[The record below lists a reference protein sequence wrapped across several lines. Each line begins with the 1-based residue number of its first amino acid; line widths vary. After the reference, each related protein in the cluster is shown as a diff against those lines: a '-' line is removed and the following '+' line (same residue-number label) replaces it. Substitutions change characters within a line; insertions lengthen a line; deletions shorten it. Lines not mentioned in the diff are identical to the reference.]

1 MLFKS
6 NRLPASHKNSTHTRP
21 NPAAQKEKAT
31 ALMMLKLYEQMGYQL
46 AGVGQKDLAAGL
58 DFLKDATEKSSI
70 KFISANIVK
79 DGKTVFEP
87 QAIIEKFGDEKE
99 GVKVGFT
106 AVTACDAVYYHRGQF
121 ECIPP
126 EKALSPI
133 LPELRKKCDF
143 VILLSNLKDQ
153 INRKLVKKFP
163 DIDLI
168 IKSGYGQR
176 TYTPLMLGDVPSIM
190 THPKGKAVGVAVLE
204 QEKTGNKRAKLKN
217 SLFLLT
223 TKYKIDNAVQAEVD
237 EFNRRF
243 ARPKPTV
250 KHRTETHRAPPVPGK

>member
-6 NRLPASHKNSTHTRP
+6 NRLPGSNKTGTNTRP
-21 NPAAQKEKAT
+21 NPAAQKEKAA
-31 ALMMLKLYEQMGYQL
+31 ALLMLKLYEQVGYQL

-70 KFISANIVK
+70 KFISANIIK

-87 QAIIEKFGDEKE
+87 QTIIEKDD
-99 GVKVGFT
+99 VKVGFT
-106 AVTACDAVYYHRGQF
+106 AITACDAVYYHKGQF

-126 EKALSPI
+126 EKALSSI

-176 TYTPLMLGDVPSIM
+176 TYTPLMLGDVPSVM
-190 THPKGKAVGVAVLE
+190 THPKGKAIGVAVLA

-237 EFNRRF
+237 DFNRRF
-243 ARPKPTV
+243 AKQKPAV
-250 KHRTETHRAPPVPGK
+250 KHRNETHRAPPMPGK

>member
-6 NRLPASHKNSTHTRP
+6 NRLPGSLKNATHTRP
-21 NPAAQKEKAT
+21 NPAAQKEKA
-31 ALMMLKLYEQMGYQL
+31 AVLLMLKLYEQMGYQL

-58 DFLKDATEKSSI
+58 DFLKDAAEKSSI
-70 KFISANIVK
+70 KFLSANIIK

-87 QAIIEKFGDEKE
+87 QAIIEKN

-143 VILLSNLKDQ
+143 VILFSNLKDQ

-176 TYTPLMLGDVPSIM
+176 TYTPLMLGNVPSVM

-223 TKYKIDNAVQAEVD
+223 TKYKIDNAVQTEVD

-243 ARPKPTV
+243 ARPKPAV
-250 KHRTETHRAPPVPGK
+250 KHRPNPKGNPGAPPIPEKK